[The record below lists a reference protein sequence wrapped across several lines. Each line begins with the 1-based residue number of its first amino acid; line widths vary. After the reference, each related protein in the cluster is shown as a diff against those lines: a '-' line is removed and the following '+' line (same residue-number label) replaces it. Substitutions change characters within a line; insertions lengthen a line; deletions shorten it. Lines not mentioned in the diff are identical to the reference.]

1 MRHNMSLGGSIL
13 LSMKKIINLI
23 EYKNKLFKQGRGWED
38 EDADIEDLQ
47 FEMERLWDEDTLNET
62 KDLGLLLRANGK
74 PYLIYADGKFCQ
86 FMLRI
91 EKDGKEYFELPTEN
105 TLLSQCVF
113 IEYSGTYEA
122 FYENGSL
129 ELSAELKNGLLD
141 GKFIHFSDSFQKA
154 LDGKCIHFPDLF
166 QKVREFSFLA
176 GERHGLTTIYYPD
189 GRLKST
195 TYWHQGIREG
205 GVFRYSD
212 DLIQKLK
219 IYFYKEGKLYEISK

>member
-1 MRHNMSLGGSIL
+1 MRHYMSLAGSIL
-13 LSMKKIINLI
+13 LNMKKIINLI
-23 EYKNKLFKQGRGWED
+23 EYKNKLFQQSRGWED
-38 EDADIEDLQ
+38 EDADAEDLQ
-47 FEMERLWDEDTLNET
+47 FEVERLWDVEPLD
-62 KDLGLLLRANGK
+62 KDMGFLLRANSK

-91 EKDGKEYFELPTEN
+91 EKNGKEIFELPTEN

-113 IEYSGTYEA
+113 IKYSGIYEA
-122 FYENGSL
+122 YYENGSL
-129 ELSAELKNGLLD
+129 ELSAEIKNGLLD

-154 LDGKCIHFPDLF
+154 WDGKRIHFPDLF
-166 QKVREFSFLA
+166 QKVREFSFLV
-176 GERHGLTTIYYPD
+176 GERHGLATIYYPD

-212 DLIQKLK
+212 DLNQKLK

>member
-1 MRHNMSLGGSIL
+1 
-13 LSMKKIINLI
+13 
-23 EYKNKLFKQGRGWED
+23 
-38 EDADIEDLQ
+38 
-47 FEMERLWDEDTLNET
+47 
-62 KDLGLLLRANGK
+62 
-74 PYLIYADGKFCQ
+74 
-86 FMLRI
+86 LRI
-91 EKDGKEYFELPTEN
+91 KKDGKEYFELPTEN

-129 ELSAELKNGLLD
+129 ELSAEIKKGLLD

-189 GRLKST
+189 GRLKSKT
-195 TYWHQGIREG
+195 CWHQGIREG
-205 GVFRYSD
+205 LVFRYSD
-212 DLIQKLK
+212 DLTQKLK

>member
-1 MRHNMSLGGSIL
+1 MSLGGSIL

-91 EKDGKEYFELPTEN
+91 KKDGKEYFELPTEN

-129 ELSAELKNGLLD
+129 ELSAEIKNGLLD
-141 GKFIHFSDSFQKA
+141 GKFIHFSDS
-154 LDGKCIHFPDLF
+154 F

-189 GRLKST
+189 GRLKSKT
-195 TYWHQGIREG
+195 CWHQGIREG
-205 GVFRYSD
+205 LVFRYSD
-212 DLIQKLK
+212 DLTQKLK
-219 IYFYKEGKLYEISK
+219 IYFYKEGKLNEFSK